1 MSASADTSMV
11 VDEPVVATKP
21 IPAVQL
27 SGKVMSKTYM

>member
-21 IPAVQL
+21 TPAVQL
-27 SGKVMSKTYM
+27 SGRVMSKTYM